1 MGTSRGYDAPTEG
14 SWPSLKREVTRLA
27 APGGNTPRAR
37 WRTLA
42 HFAAASLGGQGGSGS
57 SGTSGGGGGGGGG
70 GSARL
75 ARTGARVGARL
86 GAFADLVG
94 RRGLAEA
101 LRSFGLE
108 DLIDRPAAEVLDGL
122 IDALVGP
129 PETRDDA
136 LALQALEDMRRAL
149 FAGARTADDIEA
161 LLHAAMGR
169 AEISGL
175 IREYY
180 GYYLYEAF
188 VSDFY
193 ERLLRRSG
201 EAATRQTLDS
211 VQRTITEALAY
222 HLGGSSP
229 TDIDWSGPE
238 GRRLCDQILG
248 EVRDIFV
255 EGEEK
260 EGGA

>member
-42 HFAAASLGGQGGSGS
+42 HFASASLGSQGGSGA
-57 SGTSGGGGGGGGG
+57 GGANGGGGGGGG

-75 ARTGARVGARL
+75 ARTGVRVGARL

-101 LRSFGLE
+101 LWTFGLE
-108 DLIDRPAAEVLDGL
+108 DLIDRPAADVLDGL
-122 IDALVGP
+122 IDALVGS

-149 FAGARTADDIEA
+149 FADAHTADDIEA

-169 AEISGL
+169 TEISGL

-193 ERLLRRSG
+193 ERLLRRYG

-211 VQRTITEALAY
+211 VQRTITEALTY

-238 GRRLCDQILG
+238 GRHLCDQILG
-248 EVRDIFV
+248 DVRDIFV
-255 EGEEK
+255 EGEGK
-260 EGGA
+260 EGAA